1 LGGGPWPLLREPGI
15 KESMESYY
23 SHPGT
28 ATGPAKGHIKGLVVA
43 HTTNKDLMGD
53 DSQLLRYN
61 VGS

>member
-1 LGGGPWPLLREPGI
+1 MLREPGI